1 MSTIALVTMII
12 AWTTIISFLVYFM
25 SKAMKTQNRHKDE
38 E

>member
-1 MSTIALVTMII
+1 MSTEALVTMII

-25 SKAMKTQNRHKDE
+25 SKAMKTQNKQKE